1 MSLTRLVTPQ
11 RRYEKN
17 MATESLK
24 GASGVRT
31 FFSFPHP
38 VNEYAARSVAAM
50 VFTLALVTIVADIR
64 WLTFALA
71 YGFLARVLTGPK
83 ASPMGQIATKLVAPK
98 ILKRSR
104 AVAGPPKQFAQGVGL
119 VFSVTALVLIYGFGL
134 VGAAYAVLGVLAL
147 FAGLEAFAGFCMGCF
162 VFGYLMKWGI
172 IPAELCARCNDITLG
187 RAASQA

>member
-1 MSLTRLVTPQ
+1 MARTPL
-11 RRYEKN
+11 RGKSALR
-17 MATESLK
+17 A
-24 GASGVRT
+24 

-38 VNEYAARSVAAM
+38 VNEYAARSVASM
-50 VFTLALVTIVADIR
+50 VFALAMLTIAADIR
-64 WLTFALA
+64 WLTFLLA

-83 ASPMGQIATKLVAPK
+83 ASPMGQLATRFVAPK

-119 VFSVTALVLIYGFGL
+119 VFSITSIVLIYGFGL
-134 VGAAYAVLGVLAL
+134 VGAAYAVLGVLVV

-172 IPAELCARCNDITLG
+172 IPAEMCERCNDINFS
-187 RAASQA
+187 RSPSQA